1 MRRVVW
7 SDQALEQLEAITTYV
22 RTDSAVAAAR
32 LEARMVEKA
41 DSLGMMPDRGRP
53 ISQGRR
59 VIAVT
64 PTYLL
69 CYVVVR
75 EEVRILSVRHTARR
89 PEP

>member
-1 MRRVVW
+1 MRRVIW

-22 RTDSAVAAAR
+22 RTDSPVAAAR
-32 LEARMVEKA
+32 LEVRIVEKA
-41 DSLGMMPDRGRP
+41 DSLVMMPDRGRS
-53 ISQGRR
+53 ISGGRR

-64 PTYLL
+64 RNYLL

-75 EEVRILSVRHTARR
+75 EEVRVLSVRHTARR

>member
-1 MRRVVW
+1 MRRVIW

-22 RTDSAVAAAR
+22 RTDSPAAAAR
-32 LEARMVEKA
+32 LETRIVGKA
-41 DSLGMMPDRGRP
+41 DSLVMMPERGRP
-53 ISQGRR
+53 ISRRRR

-64 PTYLL
+64 RNYLL
-69 CYVVVR
+69 CYVVLG